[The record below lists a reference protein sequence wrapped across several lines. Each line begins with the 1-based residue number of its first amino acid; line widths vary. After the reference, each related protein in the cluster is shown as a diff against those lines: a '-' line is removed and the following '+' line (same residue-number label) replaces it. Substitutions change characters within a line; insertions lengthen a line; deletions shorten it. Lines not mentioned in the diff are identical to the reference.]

1 MMELNMTQEITRDDL
16 MSLEQYAEQRDDF
29 RQQVLQHKKNRQVP
43 LGPNATL
50 YFEDR
55 LTLLYQIQEMLR
67 IEKVFEADGIN
78 EELAAYNP
86 LIPGGRNFK
95 ATFMIEY
102 PDALVRAAQLEKM
115 VGIEDLVWMQIGAQ
129 DKVWSIADE
138 DLERSTE
145 TKTSAVH
152 FLRFELG
159 DVMARELKDGAQWVI
174 GVQHPV
180 YTYDI
185 RVEGDTRTSLLNDL
199 D

>member
-1 MMELNMTQEITRDDL
+1 
-16 MSLEQYAEQRDDF
+16 
-29 RQQVLQHKKNRQVP
+29 
-43 LGPNATL
+43 
-50 YFEDR
+50 
-55 LTLLYQIQEMLR
+55 
-67 IEKVFEADGIN
+67 
-78 EELAAYNP
+78 
-86 LIPGGRNFK
+86 
-95 ATFMIEY
+95 
-102 PDALVRAAQLEKM
+102 
-115 VGIEDLVWMQIGAQ
+115 VWMQIGAQ

-152 FLRFELG
+152 FLRFELS
-159 DVMARELKDGAQWVI
+159 DIMAQELKDGAQWTV